1 MELLQQV
8 EVIATQ
14 LGASPWLLLLVFG
27 LTVLDGLFPPVPSE
41 TVLITAAVLAVGA
54 AWPNVLAVVVVGAS
68 GAFLG
73 DFLAYSLGRC
83 VPVHRLPGR
92 RGEKGARMMARAAS
106 ALDRRGTTIIV
117 TGRFIPVGRVAINVS
132 AGVLGFARGRFV
144 LAAGVAALLWAGYS
158 ALIGVG
164 AQALLGGSA
173 LLSAALG
180 TLVGIL
186 TGLAVEAVLR
196 RLPGPVTRAA
206 DDLAAL
212 AMPDGRDPVERIP
225 MSTAGRWLT

>member
-1 MELLQQV
+1 
-8 EVIATQ
+8 
-14 LGASPWLLLLVFG
+14 
-27 LTVLDGLFPPVPSE
+27 
-41 TVLITAAVLAVGA
+41 
-54 AWPNVLAVVVVGAS
+54 
-68 GAFLG
+68 
-73 DFLAYSLGRC
+73 
-83 VPVHRLPGR
+83 
-92 RGEKGARMMARAAS
+92 MMARAAS